1 VVYDTNVPAKRT
13 ISSLL
18 FCTSCLHKGEKGEY
32 RVREG
37 ANMTKESD
45 ILKIVKENILRILG
59 ERKGELSLQSIKAEV
74 KVSPSFVSKAIKAL
88 EEKNLI
94 QVVEKIVKLTKNG
107 QNEAK
112 DIVKKHLLLENY
124 FKKTR
129 NEREAHKITDILE
142 HYVSMEVIDNIKK
155 ISTFK
160 KEGIPLTKLELNKKG
175 IITDIIFSD
184 YGLFERMISMGI
196 FLGEKIRVMYEISD
210 GIVVNVGGKKIA
222 LGKDIAKEIEV
233 LG

>member
-1 VVYDTNVPAKRT
+1 MRK
-13 ISSLL
+13 S
-18 FCTSCLHKGEKGEY
+18 
-32 RVREG
+32 

-45 ILKIVKENILRILG
+45 ILKIVKEDILRILG
-59 ERKGELSLQSIKAEV
+59 ERKGELSLESIKAEV
-74 KVSPSFVSKAIKAL
+74 KVSPPFASKAIKAL

-94 QVVEKIVKLTKNG
+94 QVVEKIVRLTKNG
-107 QNEAK
+107 QDEAK
-112 DIVKKHLLLENY
+112 DIVKKHLSLENY

-129 NEREAHKITDILE
+129 SEREAHKMTDILE
-142 HYVSMEVIDNIKK
+142 HYVSMEVINNIKK

-184 YGLFERMISMGI
+184 YGLFERIVSMGI

>member
-1 VVYDTNVPAKRT
+1 
-13 ISSLL
+13 
-18 FCTSCLHKGEKGEY
+18 
-32 RVREG
+32 
-37 ANMTKESD
+37 MTKESG
-45 ILKIVKENILRILG
+45 ILKIVKEDILRILR
-59 ERKGELSLQSIKAEV
+59 ERKGELSLESIKAEV
-74 KVSPSFVSKAIKAL
+74 KVSPPFASKAIKDL

-94 QVVEKIVKLTKNG
+94 QVVEKIVRLTKNG
-107 QNEAK
+107 QDEAK
-112 DIVKKHLLLENY
+112 DIVKKHLSLENY

-129 NEREAHKITDILE
+129 SEREAHKMTDILE
-142 HYVSMEVIDNIKK
+142 HYVSMEVINNIKK

-184 YGLFERMISMGI
+184 YGLFERIVSMGI
-196 FLGEKIRVMYEISD
+196 FLGEKIIVMYEIPD
-210 GIVVNVGGKKIA
+210 GIVVNVGGKKFA